1 MAKKLAL
8 VSGIPRM
15 VDESASPA
23 IYDESVVLVSNV
35 NAGVNYT
42 LPNSGSYSGDELE
55 VYLDGQVLDS
65 GSDFNFV
72 GAGPTRTQV
81 AFTFNLIIGDNIRFR
96 KIRGA

>member
-8 VSGIPRM
+8 VNGIPRM
-15 VDESASPA
+15 VDESASPT
-23 IYDESVVLVSNV
+23 IYDESVTLGSNLTT
-35 NAGVNYT
+35 GTNYT
-42 LPNSGSYSGDELE
+42 LPNSGTYEGEEIE

-72 GAGPTRTQV
+72 GSGTKTQV
-81 AFTFNLIIGDNIRFR
+81 VFTFDLITGDRLRFR

>member
-8 VSGIPRM
+8 VNGLPRM
-15 VDESASPA
+15 IDESASPA
-23 IYDESVVLVSNV
+23 IYDESVELVSNLTT
-35 NAGVNYT
+35 GVNYT
-42 LPNSGSYSGDELE
+42 LPNSGTYEGEEIE

-81 AFTFNLIIGDNIRFR
+81 VFTFDLYIGDRLRFR
-96 KIRGA
+96 RIRGL

>member
-8 VSGIPRM
+8 VNGLPRM

-23 IYDESVVLVSNV
+23 IYDESVDLVGTLS
-35 NAGVNYT
+35 AGTPYT
-42 LPNSGSYSGDELE
+42 LPNSGSYEGEEIE
-55 VYLDGQVLDS
+55 VFLDGQTLDS

-81 AFTFNLIIGDNIRFR
+81 SFTFDLLAGDRLRFR
-96 KIRGA
+96 KIRGP

>member
-15 VDESASPA
+15 VDESASPT
-23 IYDESVVLVSNV
+23 IYDESVTLTSNLST
-35 NAGVNYT
+35 GVNYT
-42 LPNSGSYSGDELE
+42 LPASGTYEGEEIE

-81 AFTFNLIIGDNIRFR
+81 VFTFDLYIGDRLRFR
-96 KIRGA
+96 RIRGL